1 MSALFSRPK
10 VTVPKAPEPAPVPT
24 IDDAAKQRTEGD
36 RLRRR
41 RGSLGNLMS
50 GPLGVAVPAQNL
62 AQKQLT
68 GS

>member
-1 MSALFSRPK
+1 MSALFSKPK
-10 VTVPKAPEPAPVPT
+10 VNVPAAPEPAPVPT
-24 IDDAAKQRTEGD
+24 IDDASKQRTEGN

-41 RGSLGNLMS
+41 RGSLGNQLS
-50 GPLGVAVPAQNL
+50 GPLGAMVPAQNL